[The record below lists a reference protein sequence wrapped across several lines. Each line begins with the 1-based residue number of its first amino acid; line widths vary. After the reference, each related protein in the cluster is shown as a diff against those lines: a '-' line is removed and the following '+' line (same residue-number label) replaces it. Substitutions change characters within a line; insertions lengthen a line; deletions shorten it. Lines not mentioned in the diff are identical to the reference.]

1 MSIALTLAALL
12 LAHDPV
18 AAQDPKDCPRRAD
31 DPTPQAQHEAFC
43 FVGWLYGP
51 GTLET
56 IVPLGADAPRVFTS
70 GTQALMT
77 QARRRAGQGA
87 HPAFDADPICDCQ
100 DPTGLRLLSVTV
112 PEFSESRA
120 TAVVFFDF
128 GQGVEVTPE
137 AERRTHT
144 LHLRREGGAW
154 RIEDVSNAEGW
165 SFRASLRQD

>member
-1 MSIALTLAALL
+1 MSIALTLSALL
-12 LAHDPV
+12 LA
-18 AAQDPKDCPRRAD
+18 QDPQDCERMAND
-31 DPTPQAQHEAFC
+31 ATPQAQHEAFC

-51 GTLET
+51 GTLESLT
-56 IVPLGADAPRVFTS
+56 PLGAGASRVFSS
-70 GTQALMT
+70 GTQSLMT
-77 QARRRAGQGA
+77 QARRRGGEGG

-128 GQGVEVTPE
+128 GRGTEVTPE
-137 AERRTHT
+137 NERRTHT

-154 RIEDVSNAEGW
+154 RVEDVSNAHGW
-165 SFRASLRQD
+165 SFRASLRD